1 MGEAEEDHDA
11 FVSERVKAIAAGG
24 AGATRAFSELYRQ
37 LRRRLLSFLLR
48 KGLAPAAAE
57 DALHE
62 IFMRVARS
70 AAQCRHGGTAAAWLW
85 RIAANTAMDVHRE
98 ATRVVD
104 IDDEQQQAEAENLI
118 QEVVDTPPGAVDLC
132 VSQAL
137 QRFARHHPERAEA
150 IRLLH
155 LEQWS
160 GEQLAAYL
168 GRTAGATRE
177 FISQCRR
184 VFKPYVQACRELLA
198 A

>member
-1 MGEAEEDHDA
+1 MGEADQDHDA

-24 AGATRAFSELYRQ
+24 SAATRALSELYRQ
-37 LRRRLLSFLLR
+37 LRRRLLAFLIC
-48 KGLAPAAAE
+48 KGLTPAAAE

-62 IFMRVARS
+62 VFLRVARS
-70 AAQCRHGGTAAAWLW
+70 ASQCRHGGTAAAWLW
-85 RIAANTAMDVHRE
+85 RIAANAAMDVHRE

-104 IDDEQQQAEAENLI
+104 RDADQQQAGEESI
-118 QEVVDTPPGAVDLC
+118 TMEVAGTPAGAIDEC
-132 VSQAL
+132 VSMAL
-137 QRFARHHPERAEA
+137 QRFARHHPERADA

-177 FISQCRR
+177 FLMQCRR
-184 VFKPYVQACRELLA
+184 AFKPYVQACRELLA